1 MTAILVSLTNKILKC
16 FHKSPSPIILFQ
28 MLKFICAD
36 LDARPLFWTE
46 NKKRFGFEPEVAQAI
61 AGEMGEELQWI
72 FLKWA
77 DFSTYLLS
85 GKADAIMCGSA
96 ITQEREKQFLYSKP
110 YAYFNESVLIRSED
124 HFEKPEDFHG
134 KILGAIHESTNMA
147 LAKQWKGCQYRA
159 FDGTSDNVFKDMI
172 DALSNGEIDGV
183 VDDEP
188 AFGGLLNDS
197 QFKLAF
203 TVETMNPWGIAMR
216 HGDEN
221 LKERINEGLERIITN
236 GVHQKIWSRNFNIPY
251 PIKF

>member
-1 MTAILVSLTNKILKC
+1 
-16 FHKSPSPIILFQ
+16 

-46 NKKRFGFEPEVAQAI
+46 DNKRFGFEPEVAQAI
-61 AGEMGEELQWI
+61 AKEMGEELQWV

-96 ITQEREKQFLYSKP
+96 ITSEREKQFLYSKP

-124 HFEKPEDFHG
+124 HFEKPEDFQG

-147 LAKQWKGCQYRA
+147 LAQQWKGCQYRA
-159 FDGTSDNVFKDMI
+159 FDGTSDNVFKEMI

-188 AFGGLLNDS
+188 AFGGTIQDPK
-197 QFKLAF
+197 FKIAF
-203 TVETMNPWGIAMR
+203 TVETKNAWGIAMQK
-216 HGDEN
+216 DN
-221 LKERINEGLERIITN
+221 FPLKEKIDHALNKIYQNSI
-236 GVHQKIWSRNFNIPY
+236 HQEVWNSNFSISY
-251 PIKF
+251 PANLI

>member
-1 MTAILVSLTNKILKC
+1 
-16 FHKSPSPIILFQ
+16 

-46 NKKRFGFEPEVAQAI
+46 KQKRFGFEPELAQAI
-61 AGEMGEELQWI
+61 AKEMEEELQWV

-96 ITQEREKQFLYSKP
+96 ITPEREKQFLYSKP

-124 HFEKPEDFHG
+124 HYKKPEDFEG

-147 LAKQWKGCQYRA
+147 LAQKWKGCQYRA
-159 FDGTSDNVFKDMI
+159 FDGTSDNVFKEMI
-172 DALSNGEIDGV
+172 DALSNREVDGV

-188 AFGGLLNDS
+188 AFGGTIQDPK
-197 QFKLAF
+197 FKVAF
-203 TVETMNPWGIAMR
+203 TVETKNAWGVAIQK
-216 HGDEN
+216 DN
-221 LKERINEGLERIITN
+221 FSLKEKIDKALNNIHQNRIHKE
-236 GVHQKIWSRNFNIPY
+236 IWLKNFTIPY
-251 PIKF
+251 PKF

>member
-1 MTAILVSLTNKILKC
+1 
-16 FHKSPSPIILFQ
+16 

-46 NKKRFGFEPEVAQAI
+46 DNERFGFEPEVAQAI
-61 AGEMGEELQWI
+61 AKEMGEELQWV

-96 ITQEREKQFLYSKP
+96 ITPEREKQFLYSKP

-124 HFEKPEDFHG
+124 HYEKPKDFQG

-147 LAKQWKGCQYRA
+147 LAQQWKGCQYRA
-159 FDGTSDNVFKDMI
+159 FDGTSDNVFKEMI

-188 AFGGLLNDS
+188 AFGGTIQDPK
-197 QFKLAF
+197 FKIAF
-203 TVETMNPWGIAMR
+203 TVETKNAWGIAMQK
-216 HGDEN
+216 DN
-221 LKERINEGLERIITN
+221 FPLKEKIDRALNKIYQNSM
-236 GVHQKIWSRNFNIPY
+236 HQEIWNNNFNISY
-251 PIKF
+251 PKNLI

>member
-1 MTAILVSLTNKILKC
+1 
-16 FHKSPSPIILFQ
+16 

-46 NKKRFGFEPEVAQAI
+46 DNKRFGFEPEVAQAI
-61 AGEMGEELQWI
+61 AKEMGEEIQWV

-77 DFSTYLLS
+77 DFSPYLLS

-96 ITQEREKQFLYSKP
+96 ITPEREKQFLYSKP

-124 HFEKPEDFHG
+124 HFEKPEDFQG

-147 LAKQWKGCQYRA
+147 LAQQWKGCQYRA
-159 FDGTSDNVFKDMI
+159 FDGTSDNVFKEMI

-188 AFGGLLNDS
+188 AFGGTIQDPK
-197 QFKLAF
+197 FKIAF
-203 TVETMNPWGIAMR
+203 TVETKNPWGIAMQK
-216 HGDEN
+216 DN
-221 LKERINEGLERIITN
+221 FFLKEKIDRALNNIYQNSI
-236 GVHQKIWSRNFNIPY
+236 HQKIWNSNFNISY
-251 PIKF
+251 PKNLI

>member
-1 MTAILVSLTNKILKC
+1 
-16 FHKSPSPIILFQ
+16 

-46 NKKRFGFEPEVAQAI
+46 DNKRFGFEPEVAQAI
-61 AGEMGEELQWI
+61 AKELGEELQWV

-96 ITQEREKQFLYSKP
+96 ITPEREKQFLYSKP

-124 HFEKPEDFHG
+124 HFEKPEDFQG

-147 LAKQWKGCQYRA
+147 LAHQWKGCQYRA
-159 FDGTSDNVFKDMI
+159 FDGTSDNVFKEMI

-188 AFGGLLNDS
+188 AFGGTIQDPK
-197 QFKLAF
+197 FKIAF
-203 TVETMNPWGIAMR
+203 TVETKNAWGIAMQK
-216 HGDEN
+216 DN
-221 LKERINEGLERIITN
+221 FPLKEKIDRALNKIYQNSM
-236 GVHQKIWSRNFNIPY
+236 HQEIWNNNFNISY
-251 PIKF
+251 PKNLI

>member
-1 MTAILVSLTNKILKC
+1 
-16 FHKSPSPIILFQ
+16 

-46 NKKRFGFEPEVAQAI
+46 NNKRFGFEPEVAHAI
-61 AGEMGEELQWI
+61 AKEMGEELQWV

-96 ITQEREKQFLYSKP
+96 ITPEREKQFLYSKP

-124 HFEKPEDFHG
+124 YFEKPEDFQG

-159 FDGTSDNVFKDMI
+159 FDGTSDNVFKEMI
-172 DALSNGEIDGV
+172 DALSDGEIDGI

-188 AFGGLLNDS
+188 AFGGLLTDS
-197 QFKLAF
+197 QFRLAF

-216 HGDEN
+216 HWDEN

>member
-1 MTAILVSLTNKILKC
+1 
-16 FHKSPSPIILFQ
+16 

-46 NKKRFGFEPEVAQAI
+46 DNKRFGFEPEVAQAI
-61 AGEMGEELQWI
+61 AKEMGEELRWV

-96 ITQEREKQFLYSKP
+96 ITPEREKQFLYSKP

-124 HFEKPEDFHG
+124 HYEKPKDFQG

-147 LAKQWKGCQYRA
+147 LAQQWKGCQYRA
-159 FDGTSDNVFKDMI
+159 FDGTSDNVFKEMI

-188 AFGGLLNDS
+188 AFGGTIQDPK
-197 QFKLAF
+197 FKIAF
-203 TVETMNPWGIAMR
+203 TVETKNAWGIAMQK
-216 HGDEN
+216 DN
-221 LKERINEGLERIITN
+221 FPLKEKIDRALNKIYQNSM
-236 GVHQKIWSRNFNIPY
+236 HQEIWNNNFNISY
-251 PIKF
+251 PKNLI

>member
-1 MTAILVSLTNKILKC
+1 
-16 FHKSPSPIILFQ
+16 

-46 NKKRFGFEPEVAQAI
+46 DNKRFGFEPEIAQAI
-61 AGEMGEELQWI
+61 AKEMGEELQWV

-85 GKADAIMCGSA
+85 GNADAIMCGSA
-96 ITQEREKQFLYSKP
+96 ITPEREKQFLYSKP

-124 HFEKPEDFHG
+124 HFEKPEDFQC

-147 LAKQWKGCQYRA
+147 LAQQWKGCQYRA
-159 FDGTSDNVFKDMI
+159 FDGTSDNVFKEMI

-188 AFGGLLNDS
+188 AFGGTIQDPK
-197 QFKLAF
+197 FKIAF
-203 TVETMNPWGIAMR
+203 TVETKNAWGIAMQK
-216 HGDEN
+216 DN
-221 LKERINEGLERIITN
+221 FPLKEKIDRALNNIYQNSM
-236 GVHQKIWSRNFNIPY
+236 HHKIWNSNFNISY
-251 PIKF
+251 PENLI

>member
-1 MTAILVSLTNKILKC
+1 
-16 FHKSPSPIILFQ
+16 

-46 NKKRFGFEPEVAQAI
+46 KQKRFGFEPELAQAI
-61 AGEMGEELQWI
+61 AKQMGEELQWV

-77 DFSTYLLS
+77 DFSKYLLS

-96 ITQEREKQFLYSKP
+96 ITPEREKQFLYSKP
-110 YAYFNESVLIRSED
+110 YAYFNESVLIRSEE
-124 HFEKPEDFHG
+124 HYKKPEDFEG

-147 LAKQWKGCQYRA
+147 LAQKWQGCQYRA
-159 FDGTSDNVFKDMI
+159 FDGTSDNVFKEMI

-188 AFGGLLNDS
+188 AFGGLLTGS

-203 TVETMNPWGIAMR
+203 TVETMNPWGIAMK
-216 HGDEN
+216 HGNES
-221 LKERINEGLERIITN
+221 LQKKINNALEKIISNSTHHDIWDKN
-236 GVHQKIWSRNFNIPY
+236 FKISYPKNF
-251 PIKF
+251 

>member
-1 MTAILVSLTNKILKC
+1 
-16 FHKSPSPIILFQ
+16 

-46 NKKRFGFEPEVAQAI
+46 DNERFGFEPEVAQAI
-61 AGEMGEELQWI
+61 AKEMGEELQWV

-96 ITQEREKQFLYSKP
+96 ITPEREKQFLYSKP

-124 HFEKPEDFHG
+124 HYEKPKDFQG

-147 LAKQWKGCQYRA
+147 LAQQWKGCQYRA
-159 FDGTSDNVFKDMI
+159 FDGTSDNVFKEMI

-188 AFGGLLNDS
+188 AFGGTIQDPK
-197 QFKLAF
+197 FKIAF
-203 TVETMNPWGIAMR
+203 TVETKNAWGIAMQK
-216 HGDEN
+216 DN
-221 LKERINEGLERIITN
+221 FSLKEKIDHALNKIYQNSI
-236 GVHQKIWSRNFNIPY
+236 HQEVWNSNFSISY
-251 PIKF
+251 PANLI

>member
-1 MTAILVSLTNKILKC
+1 
-16 FHKSPSPIILFQ
+16 

-46 NKKRFGFEPEVAQAI
+46 NNKRFGFEPEVAQAI
-61 AGEMGEELQWI
+61 AKEMGEELQWI

-96 ITQEREKQFLYSKP
+96 ITPEREKQFLYSKP

-124 HFEKPEDFHG
+124 HFEKPEDFQG

-147 LAKQWKGCQYRA
+147 LAQQWKGCQYRA
-159 FDGTSDNVFKDMI
+159 FDGTSDNVFKEMI

-188 AFGGLLNDS
+188 AFGGLLNNS

-221 LKERINEGLERIITN
+221 LKERINEGLGRIINN
-236 GVHQKIWSRNFNIPY
+236 GVHQKIWDRKFNIPY

>member
-1 MTAILVSLTNKILKC
+1 
-16 FHKSPSPIILFQ
+16 

-124 HFEKPEDFHG
+124 HFEKPEDFQG

-147 LAKQWKGCQYRA
+147 LAQQWKGCQYRA

>member
-1 MTAILVSLTNKILKC
+1 
-16 FHKSPSPIILFQ
+16 

-46 NKKRFGFEPEVAQAI
+46 DNKRFGFEPEVAQAI
-61 AGEMGEELQWI
+61 AKEMGEELQWV

-77 DFSTYLLS
+77 DFSPYLLS

-96 ITQEREKQFLYSKP
+96 ITPEREKQFLYSKP

-124 HFEKPEDFHG
+124 HFEKPEDFQG
-134 KILGAIHESTNMA
+134 KTLGAINESTNMA
-147 LAKQWKGCQYRA
+147 LAHQWKGCQYQA
-159 FDGTSDNVFKDMI
+159 FDGTSDNVFKEMI

-188 AFGGLLNDS
+188 AFGGLLTGS

-203 TVETMNPWGIAMR
+203 TVETMNPWGIAMK
-216 HGDEN
+216 HGNDE
-221 LKERINEGLERIITN
+221 LQKKIDTALEKIILSSL
-236 GVHQKIWSRNFNIPY
+236 HQKIWDRNFKIIY
-251 PIKF
+251 PKIFNN

>member
-1 MTAILVSLTNKILKC
+1 
-16 FHKSPSPIILFQ
+16 

-46 NKKRFGFEPEVAQAI
+46 DNKRFGFEPEVAHAI
-61 AGEMGEELQWI
+61 AKEMGEELQWV

-77 DFSTYLLS
+77 DFSPYLLS

-96 ITQEREKQFLYSKP
+96 ITPEREKQFLYSKP

-124 HFEKPEDFHG
+124 HFEKPEDFQG
-134 KILGAIHESTNMA
+134 KTLGAIHESTNMA
-147 LAKQWKGCQYRA
+147 LAQQWKGCQYRA
-159 FDGTSDNVFKDMI
+159 FDGTSDNVFKEMI

-188 AFGGLLNDS
+188 AFGGLITDS

-221 LKERINEGLERIITN
+221 LKERINEGLGRIINN
-236 GVHQKIWSRNFNIPY
+236 GVHQKIWDRKFNIPY

>member
-1 MTAILVSLTNKILKC
+1 
-16 FHKSPSPIILFQ
+16 
-28 MLKFICAD
+28 MLKFICSD

-46 NKKRFGFEPEVAQAI
+46 DNERFGFEPEVAQAI
-61 AGEMGEELQWI
+61 AKEMGEELQWV

-96 ITQEREKQFLYSKP
+96 ITPEREKQFLYSKP

-124 HFEKPEDFHG
+124 RYEKPKDFQG

-147 LAKQWKGCQYRA
+147 LAQQWKGCQYRA
-159 FDGTSDNVFKDMI
+159 FDGTSDNVFKEMI

-188 AFGGLLNDS
+188 AFGGTIQDPK
-197 QFKLAF
+197 FKKAF
-203 TVETMNPWGIAMR
+203 TVETKNAWGIAMQK
-216 HGDEN
+216 DN
-221 LKERINEGLERIITN
+221 FPLKEKIDRALNKIYQNSM
-236 GVHQKIWSRNFNIPY
+236 HQEIWNNNFNISY
-251 PIKF
+251 PKNLI

>member
-1 MTAILVSLTNKILKC
+1 
-16 FHKSPSPIILFQ
+16 

-36 LDARPLFWTE
+36 LDARPLFWTDA
-46 NKKRFGFEPEVAQAI
+46 NKRFGFEPEIAQAI
-61 AGEMGEELQWI
+61 AKEMGEELHWI

-96 ITQEREKQFLYSKP
+96 ITPEREKQFLYSKP

-124 HFEKPEDFHG
+124 HIEKPEDFQG

-147 LAKQWKGCQYRA
+147 LAQQWKGCRYRA
-159 FDGTSDNVFKDMI
+159 FDGTSDNVFKEMI

-188 AFGGLLNDS
+188 AFGGTIQDPK
-197 QFKLAF
+197 FKIAF
-203 TVETMNPWGIAMR
+203 TVDTKNAWGIAMQK
-216 HGDEN
+216 DN
-221 LKERINEGLERIITN
+221 FSLKEKIDHALNNIYQN
-236 GVHQKIWSRNFNIPY
+236 SMHQEIWNSNFNISY
-251 PIKF
+251 PENLI

>member
-1 MTAILVSLTNKILKC
+1 
-16 FHKSPSPIILFQ
+16 

-46 NKKRFGFEPEVAQAI
+46 DNERFGFEPEVAQAI
-61 AGEMGEELQWI
+61 AKEMGEELQWV

-96 ITQEREKQFLYSKP
+96 ITPEREKQFLYSKP

-124 HFEKPEDFHG
+124 HYEKSKDFQG

-147 LAKQWKGCQYRA
+147 LAQQWKGCQYRA
-159 FDGTSDNVFKDMI
+159 FDGTSDNVFKEMI

-188 AFGGLLNDS
+188 AFGGTIQDPK
-197 QFKLAF
+197 FKIAF
-203 TVETMNPWGIAMR
+203 TVETKNAWGIAMQK
-216 HGDEN
+216 DN
-221 LKERINEGLERIITN
+221 FPLKEKIDRALNKIYQNSM
-236 GVHQKIWSRNFNIPY
+236 HQEIWNNNFNISY
-251 PIKF
+251 PKNLI

>member
-1 MTAILVSLTNKILKC
+1 
-16 FHKSPSPIILFQ
+16 

-46 NKKRFGFEPEVAQAI
+46 DNERFGFEPEVAQAI
-61 AGEMGEELQWI
+61 AKEMGEELQWV

-96 ITQEREKQFLYSKP
+96 ITPEREKQFLYSKP

-124 HFEKPEDFHG
+124 HYEKPKDFQG

-147 LAKQWKGCQYRA
+147 LAQQWKGCQYRA
-159 FDGTSDNVFKDMI
+159 FDGTSDNVFKEMI

-188 AFGGLLNDS
+188 AFGGTIQDPK
-197 QFKLAF
+197 FKIAF
-203 TVETMNPWGIAMR
+203 TVETKNAWGIAMQK
-216 HGDEN
+216 DN
-221 LKERINEGLERIITN
+221 FPLKEKIDRALNKINQN
-236 GVHQKIWSRNFNIPY
+236 SMHQEIWNNNFNISY
-251 PIKF
+251 PKNLI

>member
-1 MTAILVSLTNKILKC
+1 
-16 FHKSPSPIILFQ
+16 

-46 NKKRFGFEPEVAQAI
+46 DDKRFGFEPEVAQAI
-61 AGEMGEELQWI
+61 AIEMEEELQWV

-77 DFSTYLLS
+77 DFSPYLLS

-96 ITQEREKQFLYSKP
+96 ITPEREKQFLYSKP

-124 HFEKPEDFHG
+124 HFEKPEDFQC

-147 LAKQWKGCQYRA
+147 LAQQWKGCQYRA
-159 FDGTSDNVFKDMI
+159 FDGTSDNVFKEMI

-188 AFGGLLNDS
+188 AFGGTIKDPK
-197 QFKLAF
+197 FKIAF
-203 TVETMNPWGIAMR
+203 TVETKNAWGIAMQKV
-216 HGDEN
+216 N
-221 LKERINEGLERIITN
+221 FPLKEKIDRALNKIYQNSM
-236 GVHQKIWSRNFNIPY
+236 HQKIWNSNLNISY
-251 PIKF
+251 PGNLI

>member
-1 MTAILVSLTNKILKC
+1 
-16 FHKSPSPIILFQ
+16 

-46 NKKRFGFEPEVAQAI
+46 NNKRFGFEPEVAHAI
-61 AGEMGEELQWI
+61 AKEMGEELQWV

-96 ITQEREKQFLYSKP
+96 ITPEREKQFLYSKP

-124 HFEKPEDFHG
+124 HYEKPEDFQG
-134 KILGAIHESTNMA
+134 KTLGAIHESTNMA
-147 LAKQWKGCQYRA
+147 LAQQWKGCQYRA
-159 FDGTSDNVFKDMI
+159 FDGTSDNVFKEMI

-188 AFGGLLNDS
+188 AFGGTIQDPK
-197 QFKLAF
+197 FKIAF
-203 TVETMNPWGIAMR
+203 TVETKNAWGIAMQK
-216 HGDEN
+216 DN
-221 LKERINEGLERIITN
+221 FPLKEKIDRTLNKIYQNSM
-236 GVHQKIWSRNFNIPY
+236 HQEIWNNNFNISY
-251 PIKF
+251 PKNLI

>member
-1 MTAILVSLTNKILKC
+1 
-16 FHKSPSPIILFQ
+16 

-46 NKKRFGFEPEVAQAI
+46 DDKRFGFEPEVAQAI
-61 AGEMGEELQWI
+61 AIEMEEELQWV

-77 DFSTYLLS
+77 DFSPYLLS
-85 GKADAIMCGSA
+85 GNADAIMCGSA
-96 ITQEREKQFLYSKP
+96 ITPEREKQFLYSKP

-124 HFEKPEDFHG
+124 HFEKPEDFQG

-147 LAKQWKGCQYRA
+147 LAQQWKGCQFRA
-159 FDGTSDNVFKDMI
+159 FDGTSDNVFKEMI

-221 LKERINEGLERIITN
+221 LNERINEGLGRIINN